1 MVTAMS
7 KQNSKQ
13 DMSQQKQRQDGQN
26 SKPSQCDPS
35 TKGQDSRREPG
46 SHC

>member
-13 DMSQQKQRQDGQN
+13 DMSQQKPRQDGQN
-26 SKPSQCDPS
+26 SKPNQCDPS
-35 TKGQDSRREPG
+35 AKGQDSRRAPG

>member
-13 DMSQQKQRQDGQN
+13 DMSQQKPRQDGQN

-35 TKGQDSRREPG
+35 TKGQDNRREPG

>member
-13 DMSQQKQRQDGQN
+13 DMSQQKPRQDGQN

-35 TKGQDSRREPG
+35 TKGQDSGREPG
-46 SHC
+46 TPC

>member
-13 DMSQQKQRQDGQN
+13 DMSQQKPRQDGQN
-26 SKPSQCDPS
+26 SKPSQCDPNA
-35 TKGQDSRREPG
+35 KGQDSRREPG

>member
-13 DMSQQKQRQDGQN
+13 DMSQQKPRQDGQN

-35 TKGQDSRREPG
+35 AKGQDSHREPG